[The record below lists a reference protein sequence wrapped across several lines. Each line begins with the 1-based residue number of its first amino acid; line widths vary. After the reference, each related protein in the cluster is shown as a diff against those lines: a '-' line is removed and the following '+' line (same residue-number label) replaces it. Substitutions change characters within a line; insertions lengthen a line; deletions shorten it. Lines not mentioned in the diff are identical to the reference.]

1 MELSP
6 DRFALSAVIGRPVR
20 DQNGRS
26 MGRVWEVRAHRER
39 DGTIVFD
46 ELLVGRG
53 AMLKRLRGPGPD
65 ARGIPWQAVMEVTA
79 DRIVVS
85 R

>member
-6 DRFALSAVIGRPVR
+6 GRSALSALIGREVR
-20 DQNGRS
+20 DRSGRGI
-26 MGRVWEVRAHRER
+26 GRVWEVRAHWER

-53 AMLKRLRGPGPD
+53 AMLKRLRGPGPN
-65 ARGIPWQAVMEVTA
+65 APGIPWQAVTEVTA

>member
-6 DRFALSAVIGRPVR
+6 DPSALSVLIGRQVH
-20 DQNGRS
+20 DQSGRKL
-26 MGRVWEVRAHRER
+26 GRVWEVRAHWEGR
-39 DGTIVFD
+39 TVVFD

-53 AMLKRLRGPGPD
+53 AMLKRLRGPGPE
-65 ARGIPWQAVMEVTA
+65 ARGIPWQAVTEVTA

>member
-1 MELSP
+1 VELSP
-6 DRFALSAVIGRPVR
+6 DRSALSALVGREVR
-20 DQNGRS
+20 DQSGRKL
-26 MGRVWEVRAHRER
+26 GRVWEVRAHWER
-39 DGTIVFD
+39 DGAIVFD

-65 ARGIPWQAVMEVTA
+65 AHGISWQAVTEVA
-79 DRIVVS
+79 DDRIVVS

>member
-1 MELSP
+1 VELSRDP
-6 DRFALSAVIGRPVR
+6 FALSDLIGREVR
-20 DQNGRS
+20 DQSGSRL
-26 MGRVWEVRAHRER
+26 GRVWEVRAHWER

-53 AMLKRLRGPGPD
+53 ALLKRLRGPGPD
-65 ARGIPWQAVMEVTA
+65 AHGFPWQAVTEVT
-79 DRIVVS
+79 DDSIVVS

>member
-1 MELSP
+1 VELSP
-6 DRFALSAVIGRPVR
+6 DRFALSALIGRRVR
-20 DQNGRS
+20 DQSGRRV
-26 MGRVWEVRAHRER
+26 GRVWEVRAHRER
-39 DGTIVFD
+39 DGAIVFD

-65 ARGIPWQAVMEVTA
+65 AHGIPWQAVTEVTA

>member
-1 MELSP
+1 VELSP
-6 DRFALSAVIGRPVR
+6 DRSAVSALIGREVR
-20 DQNGRS
+20 DQSDRKV
-26 MGRVWEVRAHRER
+26 GRVWEVRAHRER

-65 ARGIPWQAVMEVTA
+65 AHGIPWPAVTEVAA

>member
-6 DRFALSAVIGRPVR
+6 DPFPLSALIGRQVR
-20 DQNGRS
+20 DQSDRKL
-26 MGRVWEVRAHRER
+26 GRVWEVRAHWER

-65 ARGIPWQAVMEVTA
+65 ARGILWQAVTEVSA